1 MNTRITE
8 LSVRHKLTLDCISK
22 LIQSATFYPTR
33 NWDDLYRR
41 TERIRDL
48 LIIAY
53 DEAEAIE
60 VEVHAMSEPE
70 PESPKENAP
79 EPTAIGT
86 SAKEN
91 KTQIKHTPKKKT
103 SSSNPDLKMVVAGM
117 LKDGMSVKAI
127 SEKTGANIS
136 RIYKI
141 KNEVM

>member
-1 MNTRITE
+1 MMNTKIAE
-8 LSVRHKLTLDCISK
+8 LSARHKITLDCISK
-22 LIQSATFYPTR
+22 LIQSATFYPSR

-41 TERIRDL
+41 TERLRDL

-53 DEAEAIE
+53 DEAEEME
-60 VEVHAMSEPE
+60 VYALNESEP
-70 PESPKENAP
+70 PKENAP

-136 RIYKI
+136 KIYKI

>member
-1 MNTRITE
+1 MNTKMAE
-8 LSVRHKLTLDCISK
+8 LSARHKITLDCISK
-22 LIQSATFYPTR
+22 LIQSATFYPSR

-41 TERIRDL
+41 TERLRDL

-53 DEAEAIE
+53 NEAEEME
-60 VEVHAMSEPE
+60 VYALTEET
-70 PESPKENAP
+70 KENVPVPAP
-79 EPTAIGT
+79 TET
-86 SAKEN
+86 STETKEN

-127 SEKTGANIS
+127 SEKTGTNIS

>member
-1 MNTRITE
+1 MNINILDLT
-8 LSVRHKLTLDCISK
+8 VRHKLTLDCISK
-22 LIQSATFYPTR
+22 LIQSATFYPSR

-41 TERIRDL
+41 TERLRDL

-53 DEAEAIE
+53 DEAEEME
-60 VEVHAMSEPE
+60 VYALNES
-70 PESPKENAP
+70 ESPKENAP
-79 EPTAIGT
+79 EPAATGT
-86 SAKEN
+86 SAKKKE
-91 KTQIKHTPKKKT
+91 IHVKHTPKKKT

>member
-1 MNTRITE
+1 MNTKIAE
-8 LSVRHKLTLDCISK
+8 LSARHKLTLDCISK
-22 LIQSATFYPTR
+22 LIQTATFYPSR

-41 TERIRDL
+41 TERLRDL

-53 DEAEAIE
+53 DEAEEME
-60 VEVHAMSEPE
+60 VYALTEET
-70 PESPKENAP
+70 KENAP

-127 SEKTGANIS
+127 SEKTGANIL

>member
-1 MNTRITE
+1 MNINILDLT
-8 LSVRHKLTLDCISK
+8 VRHKLTLDCISK
-22 LIQSATFYPTR
+22 LIQSTTFYPSR

-41 TERIRDL
+41 TERLRDL
-48 LIIAY
+48 LNIAY
-53 DEAEAIE
+53 DEAEELTIYALAE
-60 VEVHAMSEPE
+60 T
-70 PESPKENAP
+70 KP
-79 EPTAIGT
+79 EPTKKVPAPAPTET
-86 SAKEN
+86 STETKEN